1 MTLTTR
7 RLLLRPFT
15 EADAP
20 ALYQCSRDP
29 KVGIAAGW
37 SPHRSVEDSLEVIR
51 TVFSAPHTFAVV
63 DRESGILIG
72 SAGFTGRGTPDE
84 DELGYALHPDWWGR
98 GLMTEAAQELLRY
111 AFRDR
116 GLAAVWA
123 SHYAENPASRRVI
136 EKCGFQRVAVD
147 TLIDETGEHETIF
160 YRLSKEQW
168 EERDA

>member
-1 MTLTTR
+1 MTLETR

-29 KVGIAAGW
+29 RVGLAAGW
-37 SPHRSVEDSLEVIR
+37 SPHKSVEDSLKVIR

-63 DRESGILIG
+63 DRESGTLIG
-72 SAGFTGRGTPDE
+72 SAGFTGRGTPRE

-98 GLMTEAAQELLRY
+98 GLMTEAAEELLRY

-116 GLAAVWA
+116 ELSAVWA

-136 EKCGFQRVAVD
+136 EKCGFQRVCTE
-147 TLIDETGEHETIF
+147 TLTDEAGEHETVF
-160 YRLSKEQW
+160 YRIDRAQW
-168 EERDA
+168 EEARG